1 MGQKTHPTGFRIGIN
16 KSHDSTWFANYGTYG
31 EILKEDYKIRKF
43 FENDW
48 NNYSVF
54 GNIYRLTKA
63 KACFGVP
70 NQLDLLDFLSRQSV
84 CIGYRLL
91 LLSVS
96 LPCEHPTH

>member
-48 NNYSVF
+48 GTLYVDLGSIS
-54 GNIYRLTKA
+54 GHIRRARLVLWY
-63 KACFGVP
+63 C
-70 NQLDLLDFLSRQSV
+70 
-84 CIGYRLL
+84 
-91 LLSVS
+91 
-96 LPCEHPTH
+96 